1 MIQSRQDRA
10 DLGWRQGAL
19 ARLERGDGAGADR
32 LGRVAHVQPASLGMA
47 EHQQH
52 DLADMHGDGRPA
64 LLLNLVAQMF
74 EALRRHL
81 PQLELRQ
88 LSRDG
93 AIIDGSAHRQGAV
106 GQFLGPRLGIG
117 FVLEVGFR
125 PPAERQRLG

>member
-1 MIQSRQDRA
+1 
-10 DLGWRQGAL
+10 
-19 ARLERGDGAGADR
+19 
-32 LGRVAHVQPASLGMA
+32 MA
-47 EHQQH
+47 KHQQH

-74 EALRRHL
+74 EALRCHL

-88 LSRDG
+88 LARDG

-106 GQFLGPRLGIG
+106 GRFLGPRFGIG
-117 FVLEVGFR
+117 LVLEVGFR

>member
-1 MIQSRQDRA
+1 MN
-10 DLGWRQGAL
+10 
-19 ARLERGDGAGADR
+19 
-32 LGRVAHVQPASLGMA
+32 
-47 EHQQH
+47 
-52 DLADMHGDGRPA
+52 GDGRPA
-64 LLLNLVAQMF
+64 LLLNLVAQVF

-117 FVLEVGFR
+117 LMLEIGFR